1 MEFAAHKVQHRLL
14 KTMDDNN
21 DIDLSLDELDRI
33 DADSAKKL
41 QVKDRYAKLSENLTA
56 ERKAREEAE
65 AKLKA
70 QADAQTQLERERD
83 FLKTFNQVAVKHP
96 EAVNYQDQIMERVNK
111 GIDTEEAT
119 VAVLFK
125 EGKLAP
131 MGEGVGQTQINAEG
145 GSAMTYVGGDKSSGD
160 LTASEKLSA
169 LADLEKSEGAL
180 TALLRPMGR

>member
-1 MEFAAHKVQHRLL
+1 MN
-14 KTMDDNN
+14 DNN
-21 DIDLSLDELDRI
+21 NDLTLDELDQI
-33 DADSAKKL
+33 DAESAQKL
-41 QVKDRYAKLSENLTA
+41 QVKDRYAKLSENLTT

-70 QADAQTQLERERD
+70 EAEARANLEREKD
-83 FLKTFNQVAVKHP
+83 FLKTFNQVTAKHP

-111 GIDTEEAT
+111 GLDAEEAT

-131 MGEGVGQTQINAEG
+131 MGSGVTTTAISAEG
-145 GSAMTYVGGDKSSGD
+145 GSAMTRVDSDRSMGE

-180 TALLRPMGR
+180 TAILRPRGS